1 MLDKRVE
8 GPVWLFEAIPIAGNL
23 NCRKAGMQE
32 RSGAGKEKCRKRGIQ
47 EKRDSRK
54 EGSAKVGFMR

>member
-1 MLDKRVE
+1 
-8 GPVWLFEAIPIAGNL
+8 
-23 NCRKAGMQE
+23 MQE
-32 RSGAGKEKCRKRGIQ
+32 RRDAGNEGFRKT